1 MKAVV
6 LFSSSFIVPRSSL
19 LFMDTSHKEQPEV
32 LSSEEIFRGKLI
44 EVVRDTVRE
53 DGKTYA
59 REVVRHPGGAATVA
73 YFDDGT
79 VALVSQYRHPTVRYL
94 LELPA
99 GKLDP
104 GERPEETA
112 ARELEEELGVVAGR
126 LEQLSE
132 FYTTPGFCAEKL
144 WVFLATDLRETAH
157 RHEDDE
163 IIEIVRVPFPRALEM
178 IASREIED
186 AKTII
191 GLLLAARRLRINV
204 GDVAETTVP
213 DA

>member
-1 MKAVV
+1 
-6 LFSSSFIVPRSSL
+6 
-19 LFMDTSHKEQPEV
+19 MDTSHKEQPEV
-32 LSSEEIFRGKLI
+32 LSSEEVYRGRLI
-44 EVVRDTVRE
+44 GVARDTVRE
-53 DGKTYA
+53 AGKTYV
-59 REVVRHPGGAATVA
+59 REVVRPPGGAAVVA
-73 YFDDGT
+73 YFEDGT

-112 ARELEEELGVVAGR
+112 AREMEEELGVVAGR
-126 LEQLSE
+126 LEQLTE

-144 WVFLATDLRETAH
+144 WVFLATDLSETA
-157 RHEDDE
+157 RRCEDDE
-163 IIEIVRVPFPRALEM
+163 IIEVVRLPFARALEM

-191 GLLLAARRLRINV
+191 GLLLAARRLGLRT

-213 DA
+213 DF

>member
-1 MKAVV
+1 
-6 LFSSSFIVPRSSL
+6 
-19 LFMDTSHKEQPEV
+19 MDTSHKEQPEV
-32 LSSEEIFRGKLI
+32 LSSEEVYRGRLI
-44 EVVRDTVRE
+44 NVACDTVRE
-53 DGKTYA
+53 AGKTYV
-59 REVVRHPGGAATVA
+59 REVVRHPGGAAVVA

-126 LEQLSE
+126 LEQLTE

-144 WVFLATDLRETAH
+144 WVFLATDLRETAS
-157 RHEDDE
+157 RYEEDE
-163 IIEIVRVPFPRALEM
+163 IIEVVRLPYARALEM

-191 GLLLAARRLRINV
+191 GLLLAARRLRLRT

-213 DA
+213 

>member
-1 MKAVV
+1 
-6 LFSSSFIVPRSSL
+6 
-19 LFMDTSHKEQPEV
+19 MDTSHKEQPEV
-32 LSSEEIFRGKLI
+32 LSSEEVYRGRLI
-44 EVVRDTVRE
+44 GVARDTVRE
-53 DGKTYA
+53 AGKTYV
-59 REVVRHPGGAATVA
+59 REVVRHPGGAAVVA
-73 YFDDGT
+73 YFEDGT

-126 LEQLSE
+126 LEQLTE

-144 WVFLATDLRETAH
+144 WVFLATDLSETA
-157 RHEDDE
+157 RRCEEDE
-163 IIEIVRVPFPRALEM
+163 MIEVVRLPYARALEM

-191 GLLLAARRLRINV
+191 GLLLAARRLGLRT

-213 DA
+213 DF

>member
-1 MKAVV
+1 
-6 LFSSSFIVPRSSL
+6 
-19 LFMDTSHKEQPEV
+19 MDTSHKEQPEV
-32 LSSEEIFRGKLI
+32 LSSEEVYRGRLI
-44 EVVRDTVRE
+44 GVARDTVRE
-53 DGKTYA
+53 GEKTYV
-59 REVVRHPGGAATVA
+59 REVVRHPGGAAVVA
-73 YFDDGT
+73 YFEDGT

-126 LEQLSE
+126 LEQLTE

-144 WVFLATDLRETAH
+144 WVFLATDLSETA
-157 RHEDDE
+157 RRCEDDE
-163 IIEIVRVPFPRALEM
+163 IIEVVRLPYARALEM

-191 GLLLAARRLRINV
+191 GLLLAARRLGIKT

-213 DA
+213 

>member
-1 MKAVV
+1 
-6 LFSSSFIVPRSSL
+6 
-19 LFMDTSHKEQPEV
+19 MDDERPEL
-32 LSSEEIFRGKLI
+32 LSSEEVFGGRLI
-44 EVVRDTVRE
+44 RVVRDTVRE
-53 DGKTYA
+53 GEKTYL
-59 REVVRHPGGAATVA
+59 REVVRHPGGAAAVPV
-73 YFDDGT
+73 FDDGT
-79 VALVSQYRHPTVRYL
+79 TALVRQYRHPTRRYV

-132 FYTTPGFCAEKL
+132 FYSTPGFCEERL
-144 WVFLATDLRETAH
+144 WVFLATDLRETAR
-157 RHEDDE
+157 RHEEDE
-163 IIEIVRVPFPRALEM
+163 IIEVVRLPFARALGLV
-178 IASREIED
+178 ASGEIDD

-191 GLLLAARRLRINV
+191 GLLLAARRLGV
-204 GDVAETTVP
+204 GES